1 MNARLCQAVPQRFVV
16 AVNVVKRLQPPAVT
30 LIKIESEG
38 AGQYCSELHKTPA
51 LACAS
56 EYGPKWQLFV
66 PPDDPMIL
74 AHTYD
79 LMLRRES
86 FGSGSVYINP
96 EAQICVRYCG

>member
-1 MNARLCQAVPQRFVV
+1 MDRHAPRWKSTVRSSFKWKKTREVEE
-16 AVNVVKRLQPPAVT
+16 VT

>member
-1 MNARLCQAVPQRFVV
+1 
-16 AVNVVKRLQPPAVT
+16 
-30 LIKIESEG
+30 
-38 AGQYCSELHKTPA
+38 
-51 LACAS
+51 
-56 EYGPKWQLFV
+56 
-66 PPDDPMIL
+66 MIL